1 MLALSNPLVN
11 RFSVAQKWATEVS
24 QSQRRRLT
32 EFVLGIALLLLPF
45 VSSDL
50 FFIDRFGRYFV
61 WAIFAISVDL
71 MWGYGGML
79 TFGHAAFFGSGGY
92 LVAIFTTRSGWFLP
106 IPLWPA
112 LLLALCVVAGF
123 AFLLASLVFRGR
135 MPLRG
140 IEFAVITL
148 AIAYLL
154 EQYARAGGE
163 ITGGQNGILFEDNLE
178 IFNFDLHRGRGF
190 YALAGISL
198 FIIYLISR
206 SFVNSRS
213 GLVTRGIRG
222 NEDRIELLGYNVP
235 KLKVGMFV
243 MVSVFAG
250 FAGALFYL
258 HDGIVSPSAVGVT
271 ASTQVLLWVALG
283 GRGTLVGP
291 IVGTIILQHLTATL
305 SGTLLDTWLLIIGVL
320 LIAVVMIFPSGIL
333 GYLGRGSAK

>member
-1 MLALSNPLVN
+1 MLALSNSVAK
-11 RFSVAQKWATEVS
+11 RFSVAQRWATEFP
-24 QSQRRRLT
+24 QSRRLRIT
-32 EFVLGIALLLLPF
+32 EFVLGAVLLLLPF
-45 VSSDL
+45 LSSDM

-112 LLLALCVVAGF
+112 ILLALCVIAIF
-123 AFLLASLVFRGR
+123 SFLLASLVFRGR
-135 MPLRG
+135 LPLRG

-163 ITGGQNGILFEDNLE
+163 ITGGQNGILFQENLK

-190 YALAGISL
+190 YVLTGLSL
-198 FIIYLISR
+198 FAIYVISR
-206 SFVNSRS
+206 LFVKSRS
-213 GLVTRGIRG
+213 GLITRGIRD
-222 NEDRIELLGYNVP
+222 NEDRIELLGYDVPNV
-235 KLKVGMFV
+235 KVGLFV

-250 FAGALFYL
+250 FAGSLFYI

-283 GRGTLVGP
+283 GRGTLAGP
-291 IVGTIILQHLTATL
+291 IVGTIVLQHLTATL

-320 LIAVVMIFPSGIL
+320 LIAVVMIFPAGIL